1 MFKNLY
7 LHTKMGNVSGLA
19 QTESQKASDL
29 FLKTRYLDEITGGN
43 GVILATGTPIS
54 NSIVE
59 IYTMQR
65 YIQYGLLKEMR
76 LDYFDAW
83 ASNFCVKTSK
93 MELKP
98 EGSGFQMKT
107 RLAYYKNVPELIN
120 MFKCAADIQTEDMLD
135 LPKPKAVYK
144 KVVTPPTEVQIE
156 MLNKIAERAEK
167 IRKGNVDPREDN
179 MLVITNDGRKLALDQ
194 RVINPKLPDDPDSK
208 VNACVKNILDIWEK
222 TKDKRLTQ
230 LVFCDMSTPDG
241 KYNPIE
247 IVEKDGAFVVEERKQ
262 WNVYQDIADK
272 LINAG
277 VPANEIAFIHEAKN
291 NKQKDAIFAKV
302 RTGKI
307 RILFGST
314 MKMGAGTNVQKYLVA
329 LHDLDIPMRPRD
341 LEQRHGRMVRF
352 GNLNKEVYIFRY
364 ITERTFDAYMYQMLE
379 NKQRITAQIMTS
391 KAPSRI
397 IEDADTE
404 VLSYAECKA
413 IATGDPRIMEYCT
426 LQTEINMLNLLK
438 NDYLNQKYELE
449 DKVLKYYPSQISSL
463 EQRVFAFQKDVEH
476 IKNSRNAGCELKGIL
491 YADKMDADKALMSV
505 IKTINSE
512 SPVLV
517 GSYCGFSLSLS
528 FDVFS
533 DTCYAHL
540 SHSQGYKVTM
550 GEDIRGN
557 ITRLDNFL
565 GGLPDK
571 LENCRNQ
578 LQDAKR
584 QLETAA
590 AEANKPFEKEEELKN
605 KMTRFQQLKVDLK
618 IDERKYKD
626 FDSKEKSDR
635 SYDER

>member
-1 MFKNLY
+1 M
-7 LHTKMGNVSGLA
+7 
-19 QTESQKASDL
+19 
-29 FLKTRYLDEITGGN
+29 
-43 GVILATGTPIS
+43 
-54 NSIVE
+54 
-59 IYTMQR
+59 
-65 YIQYGLLKEMR
+65 
-76 LDYFDAW
+76 
-83 ASNFCVKTSK
+83 
-93 MELKP
+93 
-98 EGSGFQMKT
+98 
-107 RLAYYKNVPELIN
+107 
-120 MFKCAADIQTEDMLD
+120 
-135 LPKPKAVYK
+135 
-144 KVVTPPTEVQIE
+144 
-156 MLNKIAERAEK
+156 
-167 IRKGNVDPREDN
+167 
-179 MLVITNDGRKLALDQ
+179 
-194 RVINPKLPDDPDSK
+194 
-208 VNACVKNILDIWEK
+208 
-222 TKDKRLTQ
+222 
-230 LVFCDMSTPDG
+230 
-241 KYNPIE
+241 
-247 IVEKDGAFVVEERKQ
+247 VEERKQ

-476 IKNSRNAGCELKGIL
+476 IKNSRNGIL
-491 YADKMDADKALMSV
+491 YADKMDAGKALMSV

-528 FDVFS
+528 FDAFS
-533 DTCYAHL
+533 DTYYAHL

-557 ITRLDNFL
+557 CSYPECRLL
-565 GGLPDK
+565 SAA
-571 LENCRNQ
+571 ENCRNQ

>member
-1 MFKNLY
+1 
-7 LHTKMGNVSGLA
+7 
-19 QTESQKASDL
+19 
-29 FLKTRYLDEITGGN
+29 
-43 GVILATGTPIS
+43 
-54 NSIVE
+54 
-59 IYTMQR
+59 
-65 YIQYGLLKEMR
+65 
-76 LDYFDAW
+76 
-83 ASNFCVKTSK
+83 
-93 MELKP
+93 
-98 EGSGFQMKT
+98 
-107 RLAYYKNVPELIN
+107 
-120 MFKCAADIQTEDMLD
+120 
-135 LPKPKAVYK
+135 
-144 KVVTPPTEVQIE
+144 
-156 MLNKIAERAEK
+156 
-167 IRKGNVDPREDN
+167 
-179 MLVITNDGRKLALDQ
+179 
-194 RVINPKLPDDPDSK
+194 
-208 VNACVKNILDIWEK
+208 
-222 TKDKRLTQ
+222 
-230 LVFCDMSTPDG
+230 
-241 KYNPIE
+241 
-247 IVEKDGAFVVEERKQ
+247 
-262 WNVYQDIADK
+262 
-272 LINAG
+272 
-277 VPANEIAFIHEAKN
+277 
-291 NKQKDAIFAKV
+291 
-302 RTGKI
+302 
-307 RILFGST
+307 
-314 MKMGAGTNVQKYLVA
+314 
-329 LHDLDIPMRPRD
+329 
-341 LEQRHGRMVRF
+341 
-352 GNLNKEVYIFRY
+352 
-364 ITERTFDAYMYQMLE
+364 MYQMLE

-491 YADKMDADKALMSV
+491 YADKMDAGKALMSV

-528 FDVFS
+528 FDAFS
-533 DTCYAHL
+533 DTYYAHL

>member
-1 MFKNLY
+1 
-7 LHTKMGNVSGLA
+7 
-19 QTESQKASDL
+19 
-29 FLKTRYLDEITGGN
+29 
-43 GVILATGTPIS
+43 
-54 NSIVE
+54 
-59 IYTMQR
+59 
-65 YIQYGLLKEMR
+65 
-76 LDYFDAW
+76 
-83 ASNFCVKTSK
+83 
-93 MELKP
+93 
-98 EGSGFQMKT
+98 
-107 RLAYYKNVPELIN
+107 
-120 MFKCAADIQTEDMLD
+120 
-135 LPKPKAVYK
+135 
-144 KVVTPPTEVQIE
+144 
-156 MLNKIAERAEK
+156 
-167 IRKGNVDPREDN
+167 

-208 VNACVKNILDIWEK
+208 VNACVKNIFDIWEK

-247 IVEKDGAFVVEERKQ
+247 MVEEDGAFVVEERKQ

-272 LINAG
+272 LISAG

-391 KAPSRI
+391 KAPSRV

-413 IATGDPRIMEYCT
+413 IATGDTRIMEYCT

-463 EQRVFAFQKDVEH
+463 EQRLTAYQKDVEH

-491 YADKMDADKALMSV
+491 YTDKMDAGKALMNV

-528 FDVFS
+528 FDAFS

-578 LQDAKR
+578 LQDAKK

-590 AEANKPFEKEEELKN
+590 AEAEKPFEKEEELKN

-626 FDSKEKSDR
+626 FDSKDKSER